1 MGVFNHHFQLQFP
14 YAIRCNLNNLAC
26 LQLSCTFAPA
36 FSFSS
41 VAFNAIHSI
50 SLSIY
55 ADNLDALTALSVSLI
70 SVSLPLFPPLST
82 RLCLCFLASVRVA
95 TSPCTSS
102 PSTVACGAHAA
113 HDNDNDDVQIAHAAA
128 AAAAETAATNST
140 PRPLAGIRL
149 RAGTLPLPH
158 SPPPSLFTL
167 LGMVS
172 VLAVGSWL
180 WCLVGVAVDASIA
193 IRSQN

>member
-1 MGVFNHHFQLQFP
+1 M
-14 YAIRCNLNNLAC
+14 
-26 LQLSCTFAPA
+26 QLSCTFAPA

-55 ADNLDALTALSVSLI
+55 ADNLDALTALSVSFM
-70 SVSLPLFPPLST
+70 SVSLPLSPALSP

-95 TSPCTSS
+95 TSPCTPY

-113 HDNDNDDVQIAHAAA
+113 HDNDDDVQIAHAAA
-128 AAAAETAATNST
+128 AAAETATTNST

-158 SPPPSLFTL
+158 YHCSPSLHTPRYGQRFGCWL
-167 LGMVS
+167 L
-172 VLAVGSWL
+172 A
-180 WCLVGVAVDASIA
+180 LVPRGR
-193 IRSQN
+193 RS

>member
-1 MGVFNHHFQLQFP
+1 M
-14 YAIRCNLNNLAC
+14 
-26 LQLSCTFAPA
+26 SCTFAPA

-55 ADNLDALTALSVSLI
+55 ADNLDALTALSVSFM
-70 SVSLPLFPPLST
+70 SVSLPLSPALSP

-95 TSPCTSS
+95 TSPCT
-102 PSTVACGAHAA
+102 PYPFTVACGAHAA
-113 HDNDNDDVQIAHAAA
+113 HDDDDVQIAHAAA
-128 AAAAETAATNST
+128 AAAETATTNST

-158 SPPPSLFTL
+158 YLPPPSLSSHSSVWSAFWLLALGFGASWASQLTLQLQYAARIDFTF
-167 LGMVS
+167 
-172 VLAVGSWL
+172 
-180 WCLVGVAVDASIA
+180 DA
-193 IRSQN
+193 NEN